1 MSDNIRKH
9 SLLILSGGL
18 DSVTML
24 HEYAA
29 EIALAVYFDYG
40 SNHAAREKA
49 CARYQAS
56 CVGLEFIEVD
66 LCFMSRYFESSL
78 LSGADAIPDGE
89 YTDDNMS
96 STVVPF
102 RNGVMLSIAAGIA
115 ESRGLDTV
123 MIANHGGD
131 HAVYPDCRP
140 AFIDAMGHAITE
152 GTYARLR
159 LYAPYTGITKAEIAR
174 RGVALGVDYSRT
186 YSCYRGGERHCGR
199 CATCRERRQALEAA
213 GVFLDEY
220 EI

>member
-1 MSDNIRKH
+1 MSDKVIKH

-56 CVGLEFIEVD
+56 CVGVEFIEVD
-66 LCFMSRYFESSL
+66 LGFMSRYFESSL

-102 RNGVMLSIAAGIA
+102 RN
-115 ESRGLDTV
+115 RRD
-123 MIANHGGD
+123 
-131 HAVYPDCRP
+131 AVDSGR
-140 AFIDAMGHAITE
+140 H
-152 GTYARLR
+152 
-159 LYAPYTGITKAEIAR
+159 R
-174 RGVALGVDYSRT
+174 REPWA
-186 YSCYRGGERHCGR
+186 RHCHD
-199 CATCRERRQALEAA
+199 CQSRR
-213 GVFLDEY
+213 
-220 EI
+220 